1 MIGEMGI
8 ILGRLQFAIFVVL
21 IIAIVVGAA
30 VAIGW
35 LAAR

>member
-1 MIGEMGI
+1 VIGEMGT

-35 LAAR
+35 LTAR